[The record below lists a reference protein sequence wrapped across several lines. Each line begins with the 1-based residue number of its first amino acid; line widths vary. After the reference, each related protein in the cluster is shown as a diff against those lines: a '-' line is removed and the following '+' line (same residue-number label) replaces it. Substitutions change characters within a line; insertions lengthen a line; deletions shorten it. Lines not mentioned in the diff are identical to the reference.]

1 LPRFRLASYFADD
14 QVDFL
19 AKSSLSTSFPNN
31 LLDLVQKLLVPD
43 TLLLLENPP
52 SVKPIN
58 AMEAS
63 KGCVPNSYCYGCTN
77 ILGRS
82 DQSPTFTF
90 CDDGGRPFVT
100 DYGAVSI

>member
-1 LPRFRLASYFADD
+1 M
-14 QVDFL
+14 QW
-19 AKSSLSTSFPNN
+19 
-31 LLDLVQKLLVPD
+31 KLLKRVY
-43 TLLLLENPP
+43 L
-52 SVKPIN
+52 
-58 AMEAS
+58 
-63 KGCVPNSYCYGCTN
+63 NSYCYGCTN